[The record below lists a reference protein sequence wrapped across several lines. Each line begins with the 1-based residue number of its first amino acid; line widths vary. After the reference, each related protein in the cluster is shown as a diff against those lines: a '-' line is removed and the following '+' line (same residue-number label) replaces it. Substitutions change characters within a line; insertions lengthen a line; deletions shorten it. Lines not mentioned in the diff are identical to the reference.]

1 MHKKEAEGS
10 FVHTQGKNHGN
21 TKKPIT
27 VIRIGFV
34 SYAKKFNVL
43 PTFLQ
48 DSYSYTLF
56 FLLFGLII
64 CAVSSLRDRIL
75 ILSVIIFRSKK
86 GRKSMKDKK
95 VLKVTSAVLLL
106 TVICIAAYLILTA
119 KRGWETYASTD
130 EYVQVCDY
138 KAIIQA
144 DREEG
149 KEKDEIWNEI
159 VAYSEIF
166 KYPDKELEKMK
177 KENLANYEKLAKNS
191 GYDNLD
197 DFLDKEMSIT
207 RVQFDENSENFC
219 KNKIAETL
227 VLYRIAALEDIHV
240 EDAEYEQYL
249 AQLMEAN
256 GLTEEGFKET
266 YGDTFREYAEEN
278 GLRQAYLQDQVEN
291 QIFE

>member
-1 MHKKEAEGS
+1 
-10 FVHTQGKNHGN
+10 
-21 TKKPIT
+21 
-27 VIRIGFV
+27 
-34 SYAKKFNVL
+34 
-43 PTFLQ
+43 
-48 DSYSYTLF
+48 
-56 FLLFGLII
+56 
-64 CAVSSLRDRIL
+64 
-75 ILSVIIFRSKK
+75 
-86 GRKSMKDKK
+86 
-95 VLKVTSAVLLL
+95 
-106 TVICIAAYLILTA
+106 
-119 KRGWETYASTD
+119 
-130 EYVQVCDY
+130 
-138 KAIIQA
+138 
-144 DREEG
+144 
-149 KEKDEIWNEI
+149 
-159 VAYSEIF
+159 
-166 KYPDKELEKMK
+166 MK

>member
-1 MHKKEAEGS
+1 
-10 FVHTQGKNHGN
+10 
-21 TKKPIT
+21 
-27 VIRIGFV
+27 
-34 SYAKKFNVL
+34 
-43 PTFLQ
+43 
-48 DSYSYTLF
+48 
-56 FLLFGLII
+56 
-64 CAVSSLRDRIL
+64 
-75 ILSVIIFRSKK
+75 
-86 GRKSMKDKK
+86 MKDKK

-240 EDAEYEQYL
+240 EDAAYEQYL